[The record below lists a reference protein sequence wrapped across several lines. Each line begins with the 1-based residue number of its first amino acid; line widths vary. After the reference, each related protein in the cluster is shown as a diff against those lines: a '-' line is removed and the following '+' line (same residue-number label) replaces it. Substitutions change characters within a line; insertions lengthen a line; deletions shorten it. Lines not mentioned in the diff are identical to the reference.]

1 MIGSADQEWATKLAI
16 NIRLDSSVFD
26 HGGKIRE
33 NAKLQNFLLK
43 AGGGV
48 GVGVGVRASQF
59 LLTIVCQL
67 KINPGTRNPEM
78 FLQTMDLSQKG
89 NCIEMLISY
98 IWDSVVHVPL
108 QTIQK
113 EKSILKFLF
122 EISQNLIIKEQFQQ
136 YCRNWYSFSY
146 QIFHKSYP
154 YRHEMY
160 WL

>member
-1 MIGSADQEWATKLAI
+1 M
-16 NIRLDSSVFD
+16 
-26 HGGKIRE
+26 
-33 NAKLQNFLLK
+33 
-43 AGGGV
+43 
-48 GVGVGVRASQF
+48 
-59 LLTIVCQL
+59 
-67 KINPGTRNPEM
+67 NPGTRNPEM

-136 YCRNWYSFSY
+136 YFRNWYSFSY

-154 YRHEMY
+154 YRHEM
-160 WL
+160 

>member
-1 MIGSADQEWATKLAI
+1 M
-16 NIRLDSSVFD
+16 
-26 HGGKIRE
+26 
-33 NAKLQNFLLK
+33 AKSDYFQSKSTFGE
-43 AGGGV
+43 GGG
-48 GVGVGVRASQF
+48 GGVRASQF
-59 LLTIVCQL
+59 LATSVWQL
-67 KINPGTRNPEM
+67 KMNPGTRNPEM

-113 EKSILKFLF
+113 ERSILKFLF

-154 YRHEMY
+154 YRHEMQ
-160 WL
+160 WLQHVLNHSGTHS